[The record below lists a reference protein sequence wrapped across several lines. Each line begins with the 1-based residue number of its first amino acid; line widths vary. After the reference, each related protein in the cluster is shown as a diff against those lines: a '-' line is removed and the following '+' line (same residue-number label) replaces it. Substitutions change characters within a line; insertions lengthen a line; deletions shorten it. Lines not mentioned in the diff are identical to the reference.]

1 MRSSAR
7 PYTHIAS
14 SLMVL
19 SALLAGCGGAADKDP
34 APTPTPTP
42 PVTVPPGPIGLTFTS
57 PVAANN
63 VHDVNASVP
72 LQVSVT
78 VNGNPASNG
87 TTVTLTT
94 TSASASLA
102 PVAPTTTGGAATST
116 LKSTASGPL
125 VVNATVTSTS
135 NTANESLKLYIR
147 PGHQPLE
154 LLVPAYFATG
164 TDSPWASLTAGG
176 NSYPNV
182 KITAIA
188 NPNSGVLTSTTTAN
202 ADLVTAITNFKGT
215 NRKVIGYVSTLYGNG
230 ARSEADVK
238 ATIDKY
244 LELYTGLEGFYIDEM
259 ASGSNRLAH
268 YEAIYSY
275 IKSKNAALVVIG
287 SPGIFPDP
295 AYAGAADVLVT
306 FDGTAAAYQALDP
319 QQPSNT
325 WVYNKANTAQAMLSH
340 SADTCTAMQETVK
353 YANLARLNTG
363 LVFAT
368 DQTSNRSASKLP
380 SYWTKLLGTV
390 DALNAGR
397 TLPAC

>member
-19 SALLAGCGGAADKDP
+19 SALLAGCGGATDKDP

-42 PVTVPPGPIGLTFTS
+42 PVTVPPGPIGVTFTS

-63 VHDVNASVP
+63 VHDVDASVP
-72 LQVSVT
+72 LQITVT
-78 VNGNPASNG
+78 VNGNPAANG
-87 TTVTLTT
+87 TPVTLTT
-94 TSASASLA
+94 TSSASLA

-116 LKSTASGPL
+116 LKSTVAGPL
-125 VVNATVTSTS
+125 VVNATVTSST

-147 PGHQPLE
+147 PAHQPLE

-176 NSYPNV
+176 ASYPNV

-202 ADLVTAITNFKGT
+202 ADLVTAITNFKSA

-244 LELYTGLEGFYIDEM
+244 IELYPGLEGFFIDEM

-275 IKSKNAALVVIG
+275 IKSKGASLVVIG
-287 SPGIFPDP
+287 NPGIFPDP
-295 AYAGAADVLVT
+295 AYAAAADVLVT
-306 FDGTAAAYQALDP
+306 FEGTAAGYQVLDP
-319 QQPSNT
+319 QQSSNT
-325 WVYNKANTAQAMLSH
+325 WVYGKANTAQAMLAH
-340 SADTCTAMQETVK
+340 SADTCTAMQDTVK

-368 DQTSNRSASKLP
+368 DQTTNRSATTLP

-397 TLPAC
+397 ALPAC